1 VSLLRQSSLAGLP
14 LSQDVFNIVDRNC
27 RKFAAVAAVGLS
39 TLAGSYPAHSA
50 TYPVFEEAWNIVN
63 DNFYDSS
70 YNKQDWKA
78 ERRKYETRLAQG
90 ADEEKLTRQMLA
102 SLGDKYTH
110 VLNRQS
116 FADLWKFDAIGV
128 GLLFQSDGTKGLHVS
143 APPLPGSAAFL
154 AGMQEG
160 DVIDAV
166 DGILTK
172 DMPAMK
178 LLEIMSTNRNPVTQ
192 VQFTSAATGQTRT
205 VSLQRSFAKASDPVF
220 YATQHLEDG
229 SLAGYIRLK
238 EFNAEAVGGMRDA
251 LQALGAA
258 GITEL
263 VLDLRGNTGGG
274 FQFALNIGGM
284 FMQEKTMVTAEGRES
299 TEKFTFSTSYPEGV
313 LYTKPLVLLTDGLSA
328 SASEV
333 LVAGLR
339 DNCRAAVVGSQ
350 TFGKGKIQ
358 ALFGLSNGE
367 GVVMTV
373 AEYRSPLG
381 RAIQS
386 AGITPDVKLPLLNA
400 YVDKLLGLVWARV
413 PRLRSLQVDR
423 AIGLMQAQ
431 CAASPVTP
439 SAAVSAMTTNVV
451 VVPTP

>member
-1 VSLLRQSSLAGLP
+1 L
-14 LSQDVFNIVDRNC
+14 NIVDRNC
-27 RKFAAVAAVGLS
+27 RKVVAVAAISLS
-39 TLAGSYPAHSA
+39 TLAGCYPALSA
-50 TYPVFEEAWNIVN
+50 GFPVFEEAWNIVN
-63 DNFYDSS
+63 DNFYDPP

-78 ERRKYETRLAQG
+78 ERQKYEARLAQG
-90 ADEEKLTRQMLA
+90 ADEEKVTRQMLA

-128 GLLFQSDGTKGLHVS
+128 GLLLQSDGTKGLHVS
-143 APPLPGSAAFL
+143 SPPLPGSAASL

-160 DVIDAV
+160 DIIEAV
-166 DGILTK
+166 DGIPTK

-178 LLEIMSTNRNPVTQ
+178 LLEIMSTNRNPTTQ
-192 VQFTSAATGQTRT
+192 VQFTSAATGQSQT
-205 VSLQRSFAKASDPVF
+205 VTLQRSFAKASDPVF
-220 YATQHLEDG
+220 FTTQRMEDG

-251 LQALGAA
+251 LKALDAE
-258 GITEL
+258 GIAEL

-284 FMQEKTMVTAEGRES
+284 FMQDKTMVAAEGKGGA
-299 TEKFTFSTSYPEGV
+299 EKFTFSTSYPEGV

-333 LVAGLR
+333 LAAGLR

-381 RAIQS
+381 KAIQS
-386 AGITPDVKLPLLNA
+386 VGITPDVKLPLLNA

-413 PRLRSLQVDR
+413 PSLESLQLDR
-423 AIGLMQAQ
+423 AVDLMQAQ
-431 CAASPVTP
+431 CAESHATP
-439 SAAVSAMTTNVV
+439 SAAVEAVSANM
-451 VVPTP
+451 